1 LRYRV
6 AIRLSIGGDLRFI
19 SHHDTMR
26 FFERAIARAG
36 LPVKFSEGFNPRP
49 RISLPLPRPVG
60 IASQADV
67 LVIELSEPLDVTAV
81 VSRLSAQVPRD
92 LRLQEAWVLEGPGNL
107 HPRTA
112 LYELPLPAELM
123 PGVREK
129 ISELTAR
136 SEWLVSRTAQ
146 RDKRDGQIDL
156 RPFLFDA
163 QVGPDH
169 VSWTVSVM
177 NSGSIRP
184 AEFIAGVGLEPGDW
198 QHRVIRRSVEWSRQP
213 ENELSAA
220 SIDAET

>member
-1 LRYRV
+1 V

-60 IASQADV
+60 VASEADV
-67 LVIELSEPLDVTAV
+67 LVIELSEPLEPAAV
-81 VSRLSAQVPRD
+81 LSRLSAQVPPD
-92 LRLQEAWVLEGPGNL
+92 LCLQEAWVLEGSGAL

-112 LYELPLPAELM
+112 QYELELPAELLHS
-123 PGVREK
+123 VREK

-163 QVGPDH
+163 KTGPDS

-184 AEFIAGVGLEPGDW
+184 AEFRAGVGLEPGDW
-198 QHRVIRRSVEWSRQP
+198 QHRVVRRSVEWTRQP
-213 ENELSAA
+213 EHELSSVA
-220 SIDAET
+220 IDAET

>member
-1 LRYRV
+1 
-6 AIRLSIGGDLRFI
+6 
-19 SHHDTMR
+19 
-26 FFERAIARAG
+26 
-36 LPVKFSEGFNPRP
+36 
-49 RISLPLPRPVG
+49 VG

-220 SIDAET
+220 TIDAET